1 MAMAG
6 LNPMQ
11 WLTSKDPFVREVMR
25 SVAQRRADIAADER
39 EDLAERIIGALSRA
53 MKK

>member
-39 EDLAERIIGALSRA
+39 EDLAERIIAALGRS
-53 MKK
+53 MKN